1 MKDEETYS
9 SVLEMFSKVKIL
21 VIVFVISLFVEDV
34 FSRSALPMGNPMV
47 GKTQSGQV
55 KKRCF
60 GRRPRPRPSANLSVK
75 DLMDLIKMIM
85 ELAKKKGAEKRNI
98 VSSPTMTRVK
108 VLSESD

>member
-21 VIVFVISLFVEDV
+21 VTVFIISLFVEDV

-60 GRRPRPRPSANLSVK
+60 GHRPRPSANLSVK
-75 DLMDLIKMIM
+75 DLMELIKMIM
-85 ELAKKKGAEKRNI
+85 ELAKKEGAAKRNI

>member
-34 FSRSALPMGNPMV
+34 FSRSALPMGNPM
-47 GKTQSGQV
+47 KTQSGQV